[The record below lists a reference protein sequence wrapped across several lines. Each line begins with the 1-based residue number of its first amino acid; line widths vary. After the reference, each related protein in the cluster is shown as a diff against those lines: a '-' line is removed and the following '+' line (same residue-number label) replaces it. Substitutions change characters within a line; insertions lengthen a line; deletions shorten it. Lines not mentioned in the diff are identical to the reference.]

1 MFFSDKCSD
10 STCSSSACSCS
21 IISVTCLCSGSSRS
35 MCGFFLVTSY
45 LRTIAMH
52 ISSTSGMTISKS
64 RGPSIEC
71 WYSKAT
77 LTAVFKI
84 VFSICWPY
92 LGGREGSLLA
102 SSLRASS
109 KMKVSGKQY
118 SRRSFFPM
126 SDVTA
131 RPTMRFSARRARLLS
146 IDFLAAFTSAFAV
159 DASSTELSVILEPP
173 SLMHCSWRDRL
184 SAKSVP
190 GIPDIGGNEEL
201 WRSARSQL
209 ARSRSSSA

>member
-1 MFFSDKCSD
+1 
-10 STCSSSACSCS
+10 
-21 IISVTCLCSGSSRS
+21 
-35 MCGFFLVTSY
+35 
-45 LRTIAMH
+45 
-52 ISSTSGMTISKS
+52 MTELGRWLI
-64 RGPSIEC
+64 R
-71 WYSKAT
+71 AT
-77 LTAVFKI
+77 D
-84 VFSICWPY
+84 
-92 LGGREGSLLA
+92 
-102 SSLRASS
+102 LRASS

-131 RPTMRFSARRARLLS
+131 RPTMRFSARRARLDEHERKVGVALAMSSTLAVASVRVPRSREREVHLLS

-159 DASSTELSVILEPP
+159 DASSTELSVMLEPP
-173 SLMHCSWRDRL
+173 SLMRCSWRDRL

-190 GIPDIGGNEEL
+190 GIPDTWWGARRSGSEKAVQVSMRTSPPPDIGGNEEL